1 MRSGA
6 KPKKDLKRIFADLL
20 IWAGVWMVA
29 VSLGYEAMNYPWRA
43 LFQDLGWVAVQTDL
57 PDPAPIAP
65 WGDGVQAEAPIS
77 ALPQETRTL
86 ERPPVNLTMLGVVK
100 LPRISIAENVVEG
113 CGTELYYAVGHMPGT
128 ALPGQEGNCVLGGHR
143 NYIPMHPFRH
153 LDKMKEGDLILLEDQ
168 ENRYT
173 YQVFDIFV
181 VKPSDVWITE
191 PLEEEKNVVTL
202 FTCTPVLTMTDR
214 LVVRGR
220 LVSQEALAAQPGG
233 AEAEG

>member
-1 MRSGA
+1 MGNGV
-6 KPKKDLKRIFADLL
+6 KLKKNKKRIIGDLL
-20 IWAGVWMVA
+20 IWIGVWMIA
-29 VSLGYEAMNYPWRA
+29 VGVGYEAMNYPWRA
-43 LFQDLGWVAVQTDL
+43 LFQDWGWVQIQTDL

-65 WGDGVQAEAPIS
+65 WGDGVQADAPIS
-77 ALPQETRTL
+77 ALPQESRTL

-100 LPRISIAENVVEG
+100 LPRIGIAENIVEG
-113 CGTELYYAVGHMPGT
+113 CGSQMYYAVGHMPGT

-153 LDKMKEGDLILLEDQ
+153 LDLLKDGDLILLEDQ

-173 YQVFDIFV
+173 YQVFQSFV
-181 VKPSDVWITE
+181 VTPSDVWITE
-191 PLEEEKNVVTL
+191 PLEEEKAIVTL

-220 LVSQEALAAQPGG
+220 LVSQEPLNKQAAQ
-233 AEAEG
+233 